1 MKETRPFS
9 MKDKIGY
16 TLGDLGC
23 CCTEQFRAMY
33 LAIFYT
39 LVLKVNP
46 VHVGILM
53 LITKF
58 WDAINDPLIGALVDS
73 HKNKGKGKFIP
84 WIKFFAFPTAVLC
97 ILGLRFHLF

>member
-1 MKETRPFS
+1 

-53 LITKF
+53 LITKL
-58 WDAINDPLIGALVDS
+58 WD
-73 HKNKGKGKFIP
+73 
-84 WIKFFAFPTAVLC
+84 
-97 ILGLRFHLF
+97 

>member
-53 LITKF
+53 LVTKL
-58 WDAINDPLIGALVDS
+58 WDAINDPLIGALIATKTPEKVNLFLGLNS
-73 HKNKGKGKFIP
+73 SLSQLL
-84 WIKFFAFPTAVLC
+84 FFAC
-97 ILGLRFHLF
+97 

>member
-53 LITKF
+53 LVTKF
-58 WDAINDPLIGALVDS
+58 WDAINDPIMGTIADRTHRKRKIYSLD
-73 HKNKGKGKFIP
+73 
-84 WIKFFAFPTAVLC
+84 
-97 ILGLRFHLF
+97 

>member
-1 MKETRPFS
+1 

-53 LITKF
+53 LITKL

-73 HKNKGKGKFIP
+73 HQNKGKGNSFR
-84 WIKFFAFPTAVLC
+84 
-97 ILGLRFHLF
+97 GLNSLLSQPQSFVS